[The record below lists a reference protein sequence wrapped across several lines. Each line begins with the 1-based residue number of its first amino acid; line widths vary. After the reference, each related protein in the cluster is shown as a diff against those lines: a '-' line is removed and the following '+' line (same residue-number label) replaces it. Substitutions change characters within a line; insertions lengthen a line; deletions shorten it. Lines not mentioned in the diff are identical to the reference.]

1 MSTLSDKVSYLR
13 GLAEGMKLDG
23 ASNEGKLLM
32 EIIEA
37 LNLVSEKVEALDEGF
52 EELSD
57 YVECIDDDLEAL
69 EVRADEEDEDDDD
82 FHDDYDFEEDFDED
96 EDDGDEDDDAD
107 GGRCGVCDEDG
118 DEEDE
123 DQPFGMYAGCLCSE
137 CGGMFSVDV
146 NADEDQLFIC
156 PHCGKRVKAIQMN
169 CQNVPVAQSSD
180 DEDDE

>member
-1 MSTLSDKVSYLR
+1 MSALSDKVSYLK
-13 GLAEGMKLDG
+13 GLAEGMKIDSG
-23 ASNEGKLLM
+23 ANEGKLLM

-57 YVECIDDDLEAL
+57 YVECIDEDLEEL
-69 EVRADEEDEDDDD
+69 EMCHEEEEDEDDDEDEED
-82 FHDDYDFEEDFDED
+82 FHDDYDFDEEDFDED
-96 EDDGDEDDDAD
+96 EEDSQCDDQ
-107 GGRCGVCDEDG
+107 

-123 DQPFGMYAGCLCSE
+123 EHLGMYAGCLCSE

-146 NADEDQLFIC
+146 NAGEDQLFIC

-169 CQNVPVAQSSD
+169 CQNVPVAQSSQ
-180 DEDDE
+180 DEDKE

>member
-57 YVECIDDDLEAL
+57 YVECIDDDLETL

-82 FHDDYDFEEDFDED
+82 FDDDYDFDEDFDEDDEDED
-96 EDDGDEDDDAD
+96 EDDGDEEC
-107 GGRCGVCDEDG
+107 GCGVCDEE
-118 DEEDE
+118 DEE

-146 NADEDQLFIC
+146 NAGEDQLFIC

-180 DEDDE
+180 EDDE

>member
-13 GLAEGMKLDG
+13 GLAEGMKVDG
-23 ASNEGKLLM
+23 TTNEGKLLL
-32 EIIEA
+32 EIIDA
-37 LNLVSEKVEALDEGF
+37 LNLMTEKVEALDEGF

-82 FHDDYDFEEDFDED
+82 FDDDYDFDEDFDED
-96 EDDGDEDDDAD
+96 DDEFEDGEDDDECHCGLCDEDEDD
-107 GGRCGVCDEDG
+107 
-118 DEEDE
+118 EDE
-123 DQPFGMYAGCLCSE
+123 QPFGMYAGCLCSE

-180 DEDDE
+180 DKDEE

>member
-1 MSTLSDKVSYLR
+1 MSALSDKVSYLK
-13 GLAEGMKLDG
+13 GLAEGMKIDIG
-23 ASNEGKLLM
+23 ANEGKLLM

-57 YVECIDDDLEAL
+57 YVECIDEDLEEL
-69 EVRADEEDEDDDD
+69 EMCHEEEEDEDDDEDEED
-82 FHDDYDFEEDFDED
+82 FHDDYDFDEEDFDED
-96 EDDGDEDDDAD
+96 EEDSQCDDQ
-107 GGRCGVCDEDG
+107 

-123 DQPFGMYAGCLCSE
+123 EHLGMYAGCLCSE

-146 NADEDQLFIC
+146 NAGEDQLFIC

-169 CQNVPVAQSSD
+169 CQNVPVAQSSQ
-180 DEDDE
+180 DEDKE